1 MTSAKIKV
9 LFTAITTL
17 TAVTFTAVTA
27 VFGWFN
33 FSQNNLASIV
43 VTTGNIEINNL
54 TATAYKYVYPILG
67 ADTSS
72 SDSSSSSA
80 SSQEI
85 YYDYDGIGSVTS
97 YDLLTTSLRMNKY
110 DPFYIKL
117 NDDITVHDLMTN
129 IAVKFTFTIKTYTD
143 YVLSFNVKKTKQTA
157 YGSTDFMNFWCT
169 DTDYTA
175 DNVYYNG
182 EQKTSEDDKTYYAM
196 KCIEEGL
203 DPNSSSSPNASLT
216 SPVSSHNLIGNTDLT
231 ASINVFSTGTETFL
245 QTSQSSDD
253 PYMQK
258 SYTLFLNIDYNQ
270 SSLDSFANSLSADSS
285 LSLLMNYQLNFEARQ
300 I

>member
-143 YVLSFNVKKTKQTA
+143 YVLSFNVKKTKQTT

-216 SPVSSHNLIGNTDLT
+216 SPVSSHNLIGNTDST

>member
-67 ADTSS
+67 ADTSL

-143 YVLSFNVKKTKQTA
+143 YVLSFNVKKTKQTT